1 MFGAAQSWH
10 WPVVENVVF
19 TQLMHSVLSALGPVP
34 APHAEQV
41 VRSLLTTFGALH
53 STHSMPNVEY
63 SIPLHASHVE
73 RSSDGALPAV
83 QLSQNVWAAL
93 ATLPAA
99 LHAWHGAP
107 VELTVPT
114 GHGLQSP

>member
-63 SIPLHASHVE
+63 SMVV
-73 RSSDGALPAV
+73 ALPTAHCV
-83 QLSQNVWAAL
+83 QSLWSAFDCLPGGQTSQRL
-93 ATLPAA
+93 LPS
-99 LHAWHGAP
+99 
-107 VELTVPT
+107 T
-114 GHGLQSP
+114 GYLPSSHC